1 MDTLSYQPLARNL
14 MGGDR
19 HSHKK
24 HLLNNSVDD
33 YPHATKRRLID
44 KIADLRLSS
53 GSVHRHNHLVNIF
66 GSVGSNNPNIPDY
79 DSYNSNPDKVVIK
92 DIDQFL
98 RDNSN
103 GDGDTNSIESIGK
116 PITDVENVDLE
127 KLVIPELKE
136 NSHIREFISKMLV
149 LSRGSADRDTIFRNE
164 KEERLYY
171 YKIYLEKYM
180 AVIPYINPQIL
191 LWNVYLRWVTGNKHN
206 STGHIV
212 ELDGDGDEEMIDE
225 EMIDD
230 NESCESCEY
239 DASLPNNNVSMPNIR
254 MKSNEI
260 NEYINIAAHKFDGG
274 SIQEYIPTESDDEMS
289 ID

>member
-1 MDTLSYQPLARNL
+1 MDTLSYQPLAQNL
-14 MGGDR
+14 MGRDR

-66 GSVGSNNPNIPDY
+66 GSVGSNNRNIPDY

-98 RDNSN
+98 RDNSK
-103 GDGDTNSIESIGK
+103 GDGDTSSIESIGK

-164 KEERLYY
+164 KEEKLYY
-171 YKIYLEKYM
+171 YKIYLEKYT

-191 LWNVYLRWVTGNKHN
+191 LWDAYLRWVSGNKHN
-206 STGHIV
+206 LTGHIV
-212 ELDGDGDEEMIDE
+212 ELDDDGDE

-230 NESCESCEY
+230 NECCQY
-239 DASLPNNNVSMPNIR
+239 DVSLPSNNVNMPDIR
-254 MKSNEI
+254 MKSNEM
-260 NEYINIAAHKFDGG
+260 NEYIDIAAHKADGG
-274 SIQEYIPTESDDEMS
+274 SVQEYIPTELDDEMS